1 MSARSSKQPL
11 KLFLIDEDPIFRIG
25 LRSVCQHFPDLQI
38 VAEAEEAASA
48 LEVIAQLIKTEKN
61 SPSQPPAPPIDLI
74 ILELAAGRAFNQTPP
89 GISRLTICQQI
100 AKEYPQI
107 PILLLTSV
115 TEPELLSAARQIG
128 VKGYCPK
135 GTPTPELIR
144 AIRIVAGNQ
153 FYWSQLPPVGKINT
167 LAKSNSSKHNSNS
180 PLTLLKRNL
189 GFSGIRQIDAKIKEL
204 SAQLHS
210 SQLSILERAVIE
222 GQRRELYAARW
233 LLNNLLGVTENYN
246 KKNYLPASQTS
257 QNFSPDKNPHY
268 YNEKIDDEEAGKLL
282 IPEEITSVNPKNV
295 QSELFDLT
303 LAKLTSPL
311 ANLTYVALEIDILR
325 VSKKRELFS
334 IVLRQL
340 EELLDELRFSEIQI
354 PQLIE
359 KRFSILQDLWQNV
372 TEEFFGKYYTI
383 QAGNPLREPFTK
395 REIEVV
401 EVLLQDAKNVR
412 REILEKIPLVVELF
426 AHLLFKTNLTIDNI
440 SYPIGSP
447 EARRRAEIL
456 LQNLMIQ
463 VANAVIQ
470 PLLNHFADFEEIKQ
484 VFYDRRWLST
494 RSIEKFRNN
503 LSWKY
508 RIEKYFG
515 EPTAIFE
522 SRYWLFVL
530 DERGIIKIPIYAPRA
545 HELAQLR
552 GIPLAVTYILE
563 SRDALAPR
571 LRSALSFLGSGLV
584 YILTQ
589 VIGQGIGLIGR
600 GIIQG
605 IGNSWQDTKVK
616 RQK

>member
-1 MSARSSKQPL
+1 MSARSSKLPL

-25 LRSVCQHFPDLQI
+25 LRSVCQHFPDLQV

-48 LEVIAQLIKTEKN
+48 LEAIAQLITKAKE
-61 SPSQPPAPPIDLI
+61 QPVDLI
-74 ILELAAGRAFNQTPP
+74 ILELTSGRSFGQTPS
-89 GISRLTICQQI
+89 IAQLTICQQI

-144 AIRIVAGNQ
+144 AIRLVAGGQ
-153 FYWSQLPPVGKINT
+153 FYWSQMPSVGKFDT
-167 LAKSNSSKHNSNS
+167 LTKSSSLKRNSNS
-180 PLTLLKRNL
+180 PLTFLKRNL
-189 GFSGIRQIDAKIKEL
+189 GLSSLRQIDAKIKEL
-204 SAQLHS
+204 STQLHS

-233 LLNNLLGVTENYN
+233 LLNNLLGVTDYHN
-246 KKNYLPASQTS
+246 KKNYLPASATS
-257 QNFSPDKNPHY
+257 HISHSKNQPSS
-268 YNEKIDDEEAGKLL
+268 EKIEFDDEESGKLI
-282 IPEEITSVNPKNV
+282 IPEEITAASPRAV

-303 LAKLTSPL
+303 LSKLTSPL
-311 ANLTYVALEIDILR
+311 SNLSYVALEIDILR

-340 EELLDELRFSEIQI
+340 EELLDELRFSEIQL

-395 REIEVV
+395 QEIEVV
-401 EVLLQDAKNVR
+401 EVLLQDAKIVR

-426 AHLLFKTNLTIDNI
+426 AHLLFKSNLIIDNN

-447 EARRRAEIL
+447 EARRRAEFL

-463 VANAVIQ
+463 VGNAVIQ
-470 PLLNHFADFEEIKQ
+470 PLLNHLADFEEIKQ

-508 RIEKYFG
+508 RLEKYFG

-530 DERGIIKIPIYAPRA
+530 DERGIIKIPIYAPRT

-563 SRDALAPR
+563 SRDAIAPR
-571 LRSALSFLGSGLV
+571 LRSALSFIGSGLV